1 MVVLMMVMMIVL
13 VLVMHNDDG
22 NSDDSDGDD
31 DGMIFMDNLASDCVL
46 YISTQ
51 ISRFM
56 WSTPADT
63 LTPNRSPTFAVLHH
77 DGSVEVFDVQ
87 KKSVLKKQVE
97 EKCLTHIGLL
107 TPVDIKGVLKGANF
121 ITN

>member
-1 MVVLMMVMMIVL
+1 MVIVMI
-13 VLVMHNDDG
+13 
-22 NSDDSDGDD
+22 SDDSSGDD
-31 DGMIFMDNLASDCVL
+31 DGMIVTGSHQIS
-46 YISTQ
+46 YILTQ

-56 WSTPADT
+56 WSRPADK

-107 TPVDIKGVLKGANF
+107 TPADIKGILKGAIF